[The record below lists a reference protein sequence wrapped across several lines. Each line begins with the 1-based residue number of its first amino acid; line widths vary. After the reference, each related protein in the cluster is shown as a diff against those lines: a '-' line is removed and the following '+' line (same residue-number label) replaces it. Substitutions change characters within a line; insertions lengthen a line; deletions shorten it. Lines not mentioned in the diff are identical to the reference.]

1 MTEWLAA
8 ALALFVAA
16 GAGAW
21 WGRRGRSA
29 QGGASAEESG
39 PPSAYYRGLYYLLN
53 EQPEQAVQA
62 FLDVAQVEPESV
74 EAHLALGN
82 LFRRQGETE
91 RALRIHQNLTARPNL
106 SREQLDHAMYQLALD
121 YQKAGLFD
129 RARQVFHE
137 LVERNRDY
145 EPAVASLTEIA
156 EQERDWEDALKWR
169 RHLQRIRGHSDPVAE
184 SLIQCEIAAEA
195 LGRNDLSRAQ
205 QAVRKAFSIDPACV
219 RASVL
224 SGQVHALKGNDRKA
238 IAAWEK
244 IIRQAPEYLSLVLD
258 ELVAAHHR
266 LGESDQL
273 RQFLVRSLEST
284 EHPGVLAALGAHLAL
299 ESGADEAMAYL
310 VEPLRRHPDS
320 AELVSAYLGM
330 WKDRN
335 REAVG
340 TCEPLLEAVQPYLDR
355 ARSRQSRFVCR
366 NCGFKSA
373 YMQWKCPQCRSWG
386 TLYLR
391 PA

>member
-1 MTEWLAA
+1 MIEWLAA
-8 ALALFVAA
+8 ALLLAVVGT
-16 GAGAW
+16 GAVWRMA
-21 WGRRGRSA
+21 RRRPQGSA
-29 QGGASAEESG
+29 PEEDGG
-39 PPSAYYRGLYYLLN
+39 PPSAYYRGLYHLLN

-156 EQERDWEDALKWR
+156 EQEREWEDALQWR
-169 RHLQRIRGHSDPVAE
+169 RQLQRIRGHSDPVAE
-184 SLIQCEIAAEA
+184 SLIQCEMAADA

-244 IIRQAPEYLSLVLD
+244 IVRQAPEFLSLVLD

-266 LGESDQL
+266 LGESAEL
-273 RQFLVRSLEST
+273 REFLVASLEAT
-284 EHPGVLAALGAHLAL
+284 EHPGVLAALGAHLAR
-299 ESGADEAMAYL
+299 EAGAGRAMAYL
-310 VEPLRRHPDS
+310 DIPLQRHPDS
-320 AELVSAYLGM
+320 AELVSAYIGM
-330 WKDRN
+330 WKDCAGD
-335 REAVG
+335 EAA
-340 TCEPLLEAVQPYLDR
+340 TCEPLLGTVQPYLDR

>member
-1 MTEWLAA
+1 MMEWLAA
-8 ALALFVAA
+8 ALLLAA
-16 GAGAW
+16 VGAAW
-21 WGRRGRSA
+21 LWGRMRRRPQGRP
-29 QGGASAEESG
+29 AEAESG
-39 PPSAYYRGLYYLLN
+39 PPSAYYRGLYHLLN
-53 EQPEQAVQA
+53 EEPEQAVQA

-156 EQERDWEDALKWR
+156 EQEREWEDALKWR
-169 RHLQRIRGHSDPVAE
+169 RQLQRIRGHSDPVAE
-184 SLIQCEIAAEA
+184 SLIQCEIAADA

-205 QAVRKAFSIDPACV
+205 QAVRKAFSMDPACV

-224 SGQVHALKGNDRKA
+224 SGQIHALKGNDRKA

-244 IIRQAPEYLSLVLD
+244 IVRQAPEYLSLVLD
-258 ELVAAHHR
+258 ELVAAYHR
-266 LGESDQL
+266 LAEPEAL
-273 RQFLVRSLEST
+273 RRFLTSSLEAT
-284 EHPGVLAALGAHLAL
+284 DHPGVRAALGAHLAR
-299 ESGADEAMAYL
+299 EAGAEEALSYL
-310 VEPLRRHPDS
+310 AEPLRQHPDS
-320 AELVSAYLGM
+320 AELVSAYIGM
-330 WKDRN
+330 WKDQAD
-335 REAVG
+335 EAVVA
-340 TCEPLLEAVQPYLDR
+340 CEPLLEAVQPYLDR

-386 TLYLR
+386 TLHLR